1 MHASITRFSCL
12 LALVLGLAA
21 ARAETAA
28 LARKIVVP
36 EFTVEQATPVEV
48 FQRLRDLA
56 KEFDPAR
63 QGVNFVFRMTP
74 EGHAIMRQPLVTME
88 LRNIPLDKLVEY
100 TCLAAGLH
108 YRFAG
113 EAVIIADQPLSEGE
127 MKTRVFQVAPGVVDP
142 PRTRPP
148 AKPIDRRD

>member
-1 MHASITRFSCL
+1 MPVPIVRYFCL
-12 LALVLGLAA
+12 LAVVLGLGV

-36 EFTVEQATPVEV
+36 EFRIADATPADV

-56 KEFDPAR
+56 RELDPAR
-63 QGVNFVFRMTP
+63 QGLNFVFRVSP
-74 EGHAIMRQPLVTME
+74 EGQAIMRQPSVTME

-108 YRFAG
+108 YRFAE
-113 EAVIIADQPLSEGE
+113 EAVIIADQPLPEGE
-127 MKTRVFQVAPGVVDP
+127 MRTRVFQVAPGVVDP

-148 AKPIDRRD
+148 AQPIDRRD

>member
-1 MHASITRFSCL
+1 MHASIARFFCL
-12 LALVLGLAA
+12 ASLFLGLGF

-36 EFTVEQATPVEV
+36 EFRVADATPTDV

-56 KEFDPAR
+56 KELDPAR
-63 QGVNFVFRMTP
+63 QGLNFVFRVTP
-74 EGHAIMRQPLVTME
+74 EGQAIMRQPSVTME

-108 YRFAG
+108 YRFAE
-113 EAVIIADQPLSEGE
+113 EAVIIADQPLAEGE
-127 MKTRVFQVAPGVVDP
+127 MRTQVFQVAPGVVDP
-142 PRTRPP
+142 PRTRAP